1 MGFGFSELNWLRILI
16 ATIAYSAF
24 SEVWH
29 RQFAFGK
36 KGKAAMG
43 FERPEGSKET
53 NIYYIVPL
61 IGCFLASIAIALLHN
76 WIGISNLKLA
86 VLLVV
91 TVGLGI
97 GTTVTFTNAVIPI
110 MNKPTTF
117 GLITGT
123 AHAISLTLVSILIH
137 LI

>member
-1 MGFGFSELNWLRILI
+1 MPIWLLVEFGTDNLHLGRNGKPQWGLN
-16 ATIAYSAF
+16 Y
-24 SEVWH
+24 
-29 RQFAFGK
+29 Q
-36 KGKAAMG
+36 
-43 FERPEGSKET
+43 EGWKEI

-76 WIGISNLKLA
+76 WIGISNLKSA
-86 VLLVV
+86 VLLCV

-97 GTTVTFTNAVIPI
+97 VTTVTFTNAVIPI

-117 GLITGT
+117 GLIIGT
-123 AHAISLTLVSILIH
+123 AHATSLTLVSILIH

>member
-1 MGFGFSELNWLRILI
+1 MDFAISELNWLGILI
-16 ATIAYSAF
+16 ATVAYSAF
-24 SEVWH
+24 SGIWH

-36 KGKAAMG
+36 KWESAMG
-43 FERPEGSKET
+43 FEQPEGWKET
-53 NIYYIVPL
+53 KIYYIVPL
-61 IGCFLASIAIALLHN
+61 VGCLLASLTIDLLHS
-76 WIGISNLKLA
+76 WIGILTLKSA
-86 VLLVV
+86 ILLGI
-91 TVGLGI
+91 TVGPGI

-123 AHAISLTLVSILIH
+123 AHAISLTMVSILIY